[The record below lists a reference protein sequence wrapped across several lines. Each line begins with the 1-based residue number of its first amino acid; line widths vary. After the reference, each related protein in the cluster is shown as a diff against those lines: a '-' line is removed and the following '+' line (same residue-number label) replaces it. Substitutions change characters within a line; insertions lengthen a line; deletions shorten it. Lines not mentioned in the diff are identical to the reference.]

1 MRYISLFI
9 CLVITGSIFSQEDK
23 VAYFKTDKTFVYADN
38 EPDSFYAIEIP
49 GDSINLSEIQGAFK
63 VDDYIIQFIKNPYST
78 EEYTNKMDSIK
89 EIELLKSKMKWELDY
104 IQDEVLKQKVK
115 SNYNVFKNKLGKRFL
130 LWEYRLPEMDYSDI
144 DVQTIKNYFLTFVAN
159 RYVACIS
166 IPAFEDNDD
175 ISNFLHRISENI
187 RVYGSEI
194 NLDAL
199 YYQVDAKDDEREIVY
214 TDSLSHY
221 EIEIPKWFN
230 VINTNSNI
238 VFGGTFPDIDN
249 IKNAI
254 IISPYKKETFDS
266 SFSKFNNE
274 NVLKLK
280 IGDKLGGGTVL
291 LTKEI
296 ETPKSVNGVAYK
308 IQVARGSSI
317 YENVCYTLDT
327 GSHYLLVFFT
337 STPKT
342 IKRNMHLLNDL
353 ISRIKILN

>member
-1 MRYISLFI
+1 MKYIYLFI
-9 CLVITGSIFSQEDK
+9 CLFITGSILSQEDK
-23 VAYFKTDKTFVYADN
+23 IAYFKTDKTFVYADN
-38 EPDSFYAIEIP
+38 NPDSFYAIEIP

-63 VDDYIIQFIKNPYST
+63 VDDYIIQFIKNPYNL

-89 EIELLKSKMKWELDY
+89 EIELLKSKMNWELDY
-104 IQDEVLKQKVK
+104 IQDDVLNKKVK
-115 SNYNVFKNKLGKRFL
+115 SDYSVFKNKLGKRFL
-130 LWEYRLPEMDYSDI
+130 LWEYRLPKMDYSDVDI
-144 DVQTIKNYFLTFVAN
+144 QTVKNYFLTFVAN
-159 RYVACIS
+159 KHVACIS
-166 IPAFEDNDD
+166 IPAFEDNDE

-194 NLDAL
+194 DLNAL
-199 YYQVDAKDDEREIVY
+199 YYQIDAKDDEKEIVY

-221 EIEIPKWFN
+221 EIEVPKWLN

-254 IISPYKKETFDS
+254 IVSPFEKGDFDN
-266 SFSKFNNE
+266 SFSKFNDE

-296 ETPKSVNGVAYK
+296 ETPKSVNGVAYN
-308 IQVARGSSI
+308 IQVAQGNSI
-317 YENVCYTLDT
+317 YENICYTIDT
-327 GSHYLLVFFT
+327 GSHYLFIFFT
-337 STPKT
+337 STPQT
-342 IKRNMHLLNDL
+342 IKRNMDLLNDFM
-353 ISRIKILN
+353 SRIKILK